1 MTHDEQND
9 LQVLDVLGRV
19 VPQVTPPP
27 ELRARVLAAAV
38 ALPQESAD
46 ARRAPAVPGSTQSRD
61 GAGASR
67 WPWLLAAAAAVVAV
81 TASLGWWSARNE
93 IERLQ
98 STIAELRT
106 TAATM
111 LNVRADVD
119 REQAA
124 RRRAAAILSAQDVT
138 LTALDG
144 VSPATAARARVYVSP
159 TRGLLFAAEGL
170 PALPDGRVY
179 QLWTIVGGQPV
190 SGGVFTLEP
199 SGRAQVLT
207 DAPGGAADAFAVTVE
222 PAGGV
227 PAPTGPKVLL
237 GVPAA

>member
-1 MTHDEQND
+1 MTHDEQDD
-9 LQVLDVLGRV
+9 LQVLDALGRV
-19 VPQVTPPP
+19 VPQVPPPP

-46 ARRAPAVPGSTQSRD
+46 ARRAPVLGSTQSHD
-61 GAGASR
+61 GAVANR
-67 WPWLLAAAAAVVAV
+67 WPWLLAAAAALVAV

-111 LNVRADVD
+111 LNVRADAD
-119 REQAA
+119 REQAD
-124 RRRAAAILSAQDVT
+124 RRRAASILSAQDVT
-138 LTALDG
+138 HTTLAG
-144 VSPATAARARVYVSP
+144 VAPAAAARARVYVSP

-170 PALPDGRVY
+170 PALPDDRVY

-190 SGGVFTLEP
+190 NGGVFTLEP